1 MDMLLRGDGSMSEL
15 FQQAFTA
22 LPVPGA
28 IIDAERRLVAVNQ
41 ALAHVLGQPADAL
54 VGRAADEILAALPP
68 HLTASRRDLPDGNAV
83 LSVQPTNA
91 MAGWPHAP
99 ILEAIEGGITIR
111 DDCGRII
118 ASNAAARQLMGHG
131 TAPDYISRDGRK
143 LPQCEHP
150 AFIALS
156 TGMPVDAIIGARLP
170 DETIHWLQVHSV
182 PVHHPQVGRVVV
194 SSFTEI
200 GALLETQRRLDES
213 QLRFRA
219 IFDQT
224 FEFIGLLDAD
234 GKLIEA
240 NSTALAFIGKTLDDV
255 VGQPFADT
263 PWWTHSPAD
272 QATLRDGIAAAASG
286 RFVRFETTHP
296 GADGTVATVDFSLKP
311 VMNDAGKVV
320 FIIPEGRDITHLKRA
335 EQELREATRLAEAAN
350 RAKSAFLATMS
361 HELRTPLNA
370 VIGFSETIM
379 EQVFGPLAN
388 ARYSEYV
395 GLIHSAGS
403 HLRDVIEDILDV
415 ARIEIGEM
423 GLQEDVVD
431 LRASLESAA
440 AMVRPKAEECHVQ
453 MVCDLPADL
462 PRLRVDAVRLRQ
474 IALNL
479 LSNAIKFTP
488 AGGTVRLGVRI
499 DADSLRITV
508 ADTGIGI
515 RPEDL
520 DNIWTPFY
528 QADASLARRFGGT
541 GLGLPIVRH
550 YVEAHGGT
558 IAVDS
563 TPGHGTTFTVRLPAS
578 RLVLA
583 ANDHQPRENLSG
595 HKL

>member
-1 MDMLLRGDGSMSEL
+1 MSDL
-15 FQQAFTA
+15 FEQAFSV

-28 IIDAERRLVAVNQ
+28 IIDAERRLVAVN
-41 ALAHVLGQPADAL
+41 ASLAHVLGQPADAL
-54 VGRAADEILAALPP
+54 VGRTADTILAALPP
-68 HLTASRRDLPDGNAV
+68 HLHASRRDLPDGSAV
-83 LSVQPTNA
+83 LSFQPTNP
-91 MAGWPHAP
+91 MAGWPHTP

-111 DDCGRII
+111 DDCGHII
-118 ASNAAARQLMGHG
+118 ASNAAARHLMGHG

-200 GALLETQRRLDES
+200 GTLLETQRQLDES

-234 GKLIEA
+234 GTLIEA

-255 VGQPFADT
+255 VGQHFADT
-263 PWWTHSPAD
+263 PWWNHSATD
-272 QATLRDGIAAAASG
+272 QATLRDGVIAAASG

-311 VMNDAGKVV
+311 VMDDAGKVV

-440 AMVRPKAEECHVQ
+440 AMVRPKAEECHVR

-462 PRLRVDAVRLRQ
+462 PRVRVDAVRLRQ

-488 AGGTVRLGVRI
+488 SGGTVRLSVRT

-515 RPEDL
+515 RPEDV

-528 QADASLARRFGGT
+528 QADTSLARRFGGT

>member
-1 MDMLLRGDGSMSEL
+1 MSDL
-15 FQQAFTA
+15 FQHAFSA
-22 LPVPGA
+22 LPVPSA
-28 IIDAERRLVAVNQ
+28 IIDPDRRLVAVN
-41 ALAHVLGQPADAL
+41 ASLAHVLNQPADSL
-54 VGRAADEILAALPP
+54 LGRAADEVLAALPA
-68 HLTASRRDLPDGNAV
+68 HLHASRRDLPDGNAV
-83 LSVQPTNA
+83 LSVQPTNS
-91 MAGWPHAP
+91 MAGWPHTP

-118 ASNAAARQLMGHG
+118 ASNAAARHLMGHG
-131 TAPDYISRDGRK
+131 TTPDYISRGGHK

-200 GALLETQRRLDES
+200 GTLLETQRQLDES

-240 NSTALAFIGKTLDDV
+240 NSTALAFIGKTLGEV

-263 PWWTHSPAD
+263 PWWAHSPAD
-272 QATLRDGIAAAASG
+272 QATLRDGIAAAAGG

-296 GADGTVATVDFSLKP
+296 GVDGTVATVDFSLKP
-311 VMNDAGKVV
+311 VTDETGKVV

-423 GLQEDVVD
+423 GLQEDIVD

-440 AMVRPKAEECHVQ
+440 AMVRPKAEDRNIQ

-488 AGGTVRLGVRI
+488 SGGTVRLSVRI
-499 DADSLRITV
+499 DGDGLRISVT
-508 ADTGIGI
+508 DTGIGI
-515 RPEDL
+515 RPD
-520 DNIWTPFY
+520 DVDKIWTPFY

-558 IAVDS
+558 IVVDS
-563 TPGHGTTFTVRLPAS
+563 TPGQGTTFTVLLPAS

-583 ANDHQPRENLSG
+583 ANDHQPHEEQSG
-595 HKL
+595 LKG